1 MGGSLRLMEWW
12 GGPCK
17 WWCGGVGAVVVAS
30 AVDRSTNTGCC
41 HHQLE
46 LMAMRSVDG

>member
-1 MGGSLRLMEWW
+1 MLVVVVLVQL
-12 GGPCK
+12 

-46 LMAMRSVDG
+46 LMATRLVDG